1 MPTDIS
7 TILRLSV
14 PLIVQVGQ
22 RRMAVD
28 DVLALGPGAILELE
42 KTSEDDL
49 DLLVNNVPMGRG
61 VAVKV
66 GENFGI
72 KITSIGSPHQRVAA
86 LGGQAPESLADR
98 IPKRPYEAFLS
109 EWKQRGQAATS
120 KD

>member
-1 MPTDIS
+1 MWHPKALTSPPDRGICSSVAHLDDIVPMATDIS

-86 LGGQAPESLADR
+86 LGGQGGD
-98 IPKRPYEAFLS
+98 
-109 EWKQRGQAATS
+109 
-120 KD
+120 